1 MRDYLEELL
10 RALAAEEETEETPA
24 RWQTEVEFPPA
35 EGRAPEQESEALAD
49 ILEAAGSA
57 AAVSLWG
64 ELPETSPLLPPLL
77 DQGGQS
83 LEESWNSGDREQAEW
98 FPGDGARLSSR
109 FPLLSLERDSLSL
122 SALEQEN
129 DRRRPALLEQ
139 LRTLERAAAQAAA
152 LPSRRS
158 SSLGDV
164 HARSAARSGARDLSA
179 PAGQAA
185 SYWGG
190 AQENRLGG
198 TDPAQAVDRAF
209 QRDSRRYDRG
219 FSLY

>member
-64 ELPETSPLLPPLL
+64 ELPEPSPLLPPLL

-139 LRTLERAAAQAAA
+139 LRVLERAAAPAVQKEQQPGRCPCPLRSQERSAGPFG
-152 LPSRRS
+152 PSRAGGPL
-158 SSLGDV
+158 LGRG
-164 HARSAARSGARDLSA
+164 AGKPAGRYRPGSGGGPGLSA
-179 PAGQAA
+179 GQPA
-185 SYWGG
+185 
-190 AQENRLGG
+190 
-198 TDPAQAVDRAF
+198 V
-209 QRDSRRYDRG
+209 
-219 FSLY
+219 